1 MVKFI
6 KKSELNACER
16 EACRALFKEGF
27 PEDSDEYVEWF
38 LNNKDYTVVLNE
50 EHTAVLY
57 LVPKR
62 IRMHDKELDVTYI
75 VAFSATKSVRGT
87 GVAAE
92 VMYEAIYHERAK
104 GTPFIFLSPFNYE
117 YYLQYGFVNIDRILT
132 SMDKPE
138 YERVKIT
145 DCVKGGEIMQIVRS
159 NVGENYD
166 IAQIADLDELTKRF
180 NEEITGGAD
189 FYALIKKDG
198 STYGYELE
206 ARGRIY
212 ERFTENMRRTRK
224 PHVQA
229 RIACVKSA
237 LKAAKLNVDSIALAV
252 SDGDDMECLTVE
264 DRSGVTCVSLLTDN
278 NATVESISLSE
289 LTAVLLSSVPRSS
302 LNGVFPNNIT
312 VMFDRY

>member
-16 EACRALFKEGF
+16 EACRGLFKEGF

-38 LNNKDYTVVLNE
+38 LDNKDYTVALNE

-62 IRMHDKELDVTYI
+62 IRMHGKELDVTYI

-87 GVAAE
+87 GVAE
-92 VMYEAIYHERAK
+92 DVMYEAIYHERAK

-132 SMDKPE
+132 SMDKPD

-145 DCVKGGEIMQIVRS
+145 DCVKGGEIMQKVRS
-159 NVGENYD
+159 NVGEKYD
-166 IAQIADLDELTKRF
+166 IAQIADVDEMTKRF
-180 NEEITGGAD
+180 NEEITGGAE

-198 STYGYELE
+198 SIYGYELE

-229 RIACVKSA
+229 RIACVESA

-264 DRSGVTCVSLLTDN
+264 DRGGVTCVSLLTDYD
-278 NATVESISLSE
+278 ATIEFISLSE

>member
-62 IRMHDKELDVTYI
+62 IRMHGKELDVTYI

-87 GVAAE
+87 GVAE
-92 VMYEAIYHERAK
+92 DVMYEAIYHEREK

-145 DCVKGGEIMQIVRS
+145 DCVKGGEIMQKVRS

-166 IAQIADLDELTKRF
+166 IAQIADVDEIIKRF
-180 NEEITGGAD
+180 NEEITGGAE

-198 STYGYELE
+198 SIYGYELE

-229 RIACVKSA
+229 RIACVESA
-237 LKAAKLNVDSIALAV
+237 LRATKLNVDSITIKV
-252 SDGDDMECLTVE
+252 QDGDSIACMTIESHDGEINT
-264 DRSGVTCVSLLTDN
+264 RTLTDEKD
-278 NATVESISLSE
+278 VSEIIDISE

>member
-16 EACRALFKEGF
+16 EACRTLFKEGF

-38 LNNKDYTVVLNE
+38 LDNKEYIVALNE
-50 EHTAVLY
+50 GHTSVLY

-62 IRMHDKELDVTYI
+62 IRMHGRDLNVTYI

-87 GVAAE
+87 GAAAE
-92 VMYEAIYHERAK
+92 VMNAAINYEREK

-132 SMDKPE
+132 STDKPE

-145 DCVKGGEIMQIVRS
+145 DCVKGGEIMQIVRR
-159 NVGENYD
+159 NVGEKYD
-166 IAQIADLDELTKRF
+166 IAQIGDLDELTKRF
-180 NEEITGGAD
+180 NEEITGGAE

-198 STYGYELE
+198 SIYGYELQ
-206 ARGRIY
+206 ARDRIY
-212 ERFTENMRRTRK
+212 ERFTQNMRRTRK

-229 RIACVKSA
+229 RIACVESA
-237 LKAAKLNVDSIALAV
+237 LKATKLNADGITIKVQDGDSIA
-252 SDGDDMECLTVE
+252 CLTLE
-264 DRSGVTCVSLLTDN
+264 SHGGETNIRTLTDDKD
-278 NATVESISLSE
+278 VSEIISISE
-289 LTAVLLSSVPRSS
+289 LTAVILASMPKSS
-302 LNGVFPNNIT
+302 LNAVIPSSIA

>member
-38 LNNKDYTVVLNE
+38 LDNKDYTVALNE

-62 IRMHDKELDVTYI
+62 IRMHGKELDVTYI
-75 VAFSATKSVRGT
+75 VAFTATKSVRGT
-87 GVAAE
+87 GVAE
-92 VMYEAIYHERAK
+92 DVMYEAIYHERAK

-132 SMDKPE
+132 AMDKPE

-145 DCVKGGEIMQIVRS
+145 DCDKGGEIMQKVRS
-159 NVGENYD
+159 NVGEKYD
-166 IAQIADLDELTKRF
+166 IAQIADVDEMTKRF
-180 NEEITGGAD
+180 NEEITGGAE

-198 STYGYELE
+198 SIYGYELE

-229 RIACVKSA
+229 RIACVESA
-237 LKAAKLNVDSIALAV
+237 LRAAKLNVDSIALAV

-264 DRSGVTCVSLLTDN
+264 DRDGVTCVSLLTDY
-278 NATVESISLSE
+278 NATIEFISLSE

>member
-16 EACRALFKEGF
+16 EACRTLFKEGF

-38 LNNKDYTVVLNE
+38 LDNKDYTVAINE

-62 IRMHDKELDVTYI
+62 IRMHGKKLNVTYI

-87 GVAAE
+87 GAAAE
-92 VMYEAIYHERAK
+92 VMNAAIDYECEK
-104 GTPFIFLSPFNYE
+104 GTPFVFLSPFNYE

-132 SMDKPE
+132 STDKPE

-145 DCVKGGEIMQIVRS
+145 DCVKGGEIMHIVRN
-159 NVGENYD
+159 NVGMNYD
-166 IAQIADLDELTKRF
+166 IAQIADHDELTNRF
-180 NEEITGGAD
+180 NEEITGGAE

-198 STYGYELE
+198 SIYGYELE

-212 ERFTENMRRTRK
+212 ERYTQNMRRTRK
-224 PHVQA
+224 PHIQA
-229 RIACVKSA
+229 RIACVESA
-237 LKAAKLNVDSIALAV
+237 LKATKLNVDSITIKV
-252 SDGDDMECLTVE
+252 QDGESIACLTLE
-264 DRSGVTCVSLLTDN
+264 SYGGETKTRTLTDGKDVTEIVN
-278 NATVESISLSE
+278 ISE
-289 LTAVLLSSVPRSS
+289 LTSVLLSSVPKSS
-302 LNGVFPNNIT
+302 LNGVFPNNIA
-312 VMFDRY
+312 VLFDRY

>member
-16 EACRALFKEGF
+16 EACRTLFKEGF

-38 LNNKDYTVVLNE
+38 LKNKEYIVALNE
-50 EHTAVLY
+50 EHTSMLY

-62 IRMHDKELDVTYI
+62 IRMHGSELNVTYI

-87 GVAAE
+87 GAAAE
-92 VMYEAIYHERAK
+92 VMNAAISYEREK
-104 GTPFIFLSPFNYE
+104 GTPFVFLSPFNYE

-145 DCVKGGEIMQIVRS
+145 DCVKGGEVMLRVRS
-159 NVGENYD
+159 NVGEKYD
-166 IAQIADLDELTKRF
+166 IAQIADLDELTNRF
-180 NEEITGGAD
+180 NEEITGGAE
-189 FYALIKKDG
+189 FYALIKNDG
-198 STYGYELE
+198 SVYGYELE
-206 ARGRIY
+206 SRGRVY
-212 ERFTENMRRTRK
+212 ERFTQNMRRTRK

-229 RIACVKSA
+229 RIACIESA
-237 LKAAKLNVDSIALAV
+237 LKAAKLNADRIALGV
-252 SDGDDMECLTVE
+252 QDGGRIAHLTLENKDGKILIRPSDDMDIPEII
-264 DRSGVTCVSLLTDN
+264 
-278 NATVESISLSE
+278 SISE
-289 LTAVLLSSVPRSS
+289 LTAVLLASMPKSKLNDVIPSS
-302 LNGVFPNNIT
+302 LS